1 MPEWFTARRWS
12 KAQAQGWTVDT
23 TMAESS
29 AAADFEQVEFDA
41 ADARHV
47 RWAVEIWNESTGNE
61 LPITERFLRYNC
73 TVDAGVTRAGRL
85 VLVEG
90 SPVGFVLCSAYPGAP
105 SAMRSEVAGWIEAI
119 AVASSFQR
127 QGIGS
132 KLLRWAEG
140 WLASESVPGSES
152 SGQPCEC
159 GAEPEESASSRSTG
173 RIRVGGGL
181 RPFVPGPAAESR
193 AEAFFLACGY
203 DRNEEPNAWDVARS
217 LSDYQPPPLS
227 DVPAAAR
234 PGQPGQEEE
243 LLRFL
248 AREFPGRW
256 HWQAERFL
264 DEGGRI
270 SDYMLL
276 WTDDGVHGSC
286 RLTFEDSVS
295 PIDRFFPYGLP
306 RPWAQLGSIGVSAH
320 LRGQGLGLYLLD
332 AGLRRLHNSGI
343 NGCVIDW
350 TTLLDFYAKCGFRP
364 FRKWAQLGRALES
377 KS

>member
-1 MPEWFTARRWS
+1 
-12 KAQAQGWTVDT
+12 
-23 TMAESS
+23 MAESS
-29 AAADFEQVEFDA
+29 AAAGVEQVGIDA

-47 RWAVEIWNESTGNE
+47 QWTVDIWNESTGNE
-61 LPITERFLRYNC
+61 LPISQRFLRYNC
-73 TVDAGVTRAGRL
+73 TPDAGVVRAGRFA
-85 VLVEG
+85 LVEG
-90 SPVGFVLCSAYPGAP
+90 RPVGFVLCSAFPCAP
-105 SAMRSEVAGWIEAI
+105 LTMPSDVVGWVEAM
-119 AVASSFQR
+119 AVVPESQR
-127 QGIGS
+127 QGIGTS
-132 KLLRWAEG
+132 LLGWAEG
-140 WLASESVPGSES
+140 WLASQTVPGAES
-152 SGQPCEC
+152 SGRPGGR
-159 GAEPEESASSRSTG
+159 GAALERSASPRSKV

-181 RPFVPGPAAESR
+181 RPFVPGPAADSG
-193 AEAFFLACGY
+193 AEAFFLASGY
-203 DRNEEPNAWDVARS
+203 DHDEEPVSWDVARS

-256 HWQAERFL
+256 HWQAQRFL

-276 WTDDGVHGSC
+276 WTGDGVHGSC
-286 RLTFEDSVS
+286 RLTFEDSAS

-306 RPWAQLGSIGVSAH
+306 RPWAQLGSIGVSTH
-320 LRGQGLGLYLLD
+320 LRGQGVGLYLLD

-364 FRKWAQLGRALES
+364 YRKWAQLGRNLES
-377 KS
+377 KT

>member
-1 MPEWFTARRWS
+1 
-12 KAQAQGWTVDT
+12 
-23 TMAESS
+23 MAESS
-29 AAADFEQVEFDA
+29 AAADVEQVEFDTA
-41 ADARHV
+41 NAQHV
-47 RWAVEIWNESTGNE
+47 RRAVELWNESSGNE

-73 TVDAGVTRAGRL
+73 TVDAGVVRAGRFA
-85 VLVEG
+85 LVEG

-105 SAMRSEVAGWIEAI
+105 SAMRLDVAGWLEAI
-119 AVASSFQR
+119 AVAPTYQR
-127 QGIGS
+127 QGIGTE
-132 KLLRWAEG
+132 LLRWAEG
-140 WLASESVPGSES
+140 WLASQSVSGAES
-152 SGQPCEC
+152 SGQPGGR
-159 GAEPEESASSRSTG
+159 GAAPEQSASPRPTG

-181 RPFVPGPAAESR
+181 RPFVPGPAADSG
-193 AEAFFLACGY
+193 AEAFFLASGHER
-203 DRNEEPNAWDVARS
+203 DEEPVSWDLARS

-234 PGQPGQEEE
+234 PGHPGQEED
-243 LLRFL
+243 LLGFL

-264 DEGGRI
+264 EEGGRV
-270 SDYMLL
+270 SDFMLL
-276 WTDDGVHGSC
+276 WTHEGVHGSC

-364 FRKWAQLGRALES
+364 YRKWAQLGRILQS
-377 KS
+377 KT

>member
-1 MPEWFTARRWS
+1 MT
-12 KAQAQGWTVDT
+12 
-23 TMAESS
+23 ESS
-29 AAADFEQVEFDA
+29 VSAEFDQVA
-41 ADARHV
+41 FDTADARHV
-47 RWAVEIWNESTGNE
+47 RWAVELWNDSTGNE

-73 TVDAGVTRAGRL
+73 TMDAGVTRAGRL
-85 VLVEG
+85 ILVEG
-90 SPVGFVLCSAYPGAP
+90 IPAGFVLCSAFPGAP
-105 SAMRSEVAGWIEAI
+105 SAMRTDVAGWIEAI
-119 AVASSFQR
+119 AVASAFQR

-132 KLLRWAEG
+132 ALLRWAEA
-140 WLASESVPGSES
+140 WLASAGVPAAES
-152 SGQPCEC
+152 SGQP
-159 GAEPEESASSRSTG
+159 GRRESAPEPSASPRSKG

-181 RPFVPGPAAESR
+181 RPFAPGPASDSG
-193 AEAFFLACGY
+193 AEAFFLASGFER
-203 DRNEEPNAWDVARS
+203 DEEPVSWDVARS

-243 LLRFL
+243 LLGFL

-320 LRGQGLGLYLLD
+320 LRGQGMGLYLLD

-364 FRKWAQLGRALES
+364 YRKWAQLGRALES
-377 KS
+377 KA

>member
-1 MPEWFTARRWS
+1 MTG
-12 KAQAQGWTVDT
+12 Q
-23 TMAESS
+23 MAESS
-29 AAADFEQVEFDA
+29 TAAEFDQVVFDM
-41 ADARHV
+41 ADARQV
-47 RWAVEIWNESTGNE
+47 RWAVELWNESTAHE
-61 LPITERFLRYNC
+61 LPITDRFLRYNC
-73 TVDAGVTRAGRL
+73 TLDAGVVRAGRFA
-85 VLVEG
+85 LVEG
-90 SPVGFVLCSAYPGAP
+90 SPVGFVLCSAYSGAP
-105 SAMRSEVAGWIEAI
+105 SAMPTDVAGWVEAM
-119 AVASSFQR
+119 AVAPTYQR
-127 QGIGS
+127 QGIGTA
-132 KLLRWAEG
+132 LLGWAEK
-140 WLASESVPGSES
+140 WLAFRSDPGAES
-152 SGQPCEC
+152 SGQLGGRE
-159 GAEPEESASSRSTG
+159 AALEQSASPRSTI

-181 RPFVPGPAAESR
+181 RPFVPGPAADSG
-193 AEAFFLACGY
+193 AEAFFLASGY
-203 DRNEEPNAWDVARS
+203 ERDEEPVSWDVARS
-217 LSDYQPPPLS
+217 LGDYQPPPLS

-243 LLRFL
+243 LLGFL

-256 HWQAERFL
+256 HWQANRFL

-286 RLTFEDSVS
+286 RLTFEDSAS

-332 AGLRRLHNSGI
+332 AGLKRLHNSGI

-364 FRKWAQLGRALES
+364 YRKWAQLGRTLES
-377 KS
+377 MTENELLDS